1 MSKTDSYYSNLLIL
15 EYHNKPK
22 AKATIEA
29 TVDLLPDTLIQEV
42 ANGFDLNTA
51 VGKQLDILGEYVG
64 LSRDY
69 IKDGNVALLGDY
81 DYRTLLKLKALCN
94 SSDFSHKSID
104 DAMYELFGTSV
115 RMDSTGMM
123 DIKYF
128 VNVEGSELIS
138 AAIQKGVLP
147 KPMGVRLDYIEQYGV
162 DYFGFCDYDN
172 LDTVYKTG
180 FGDYNEPSKEGEM
193 LTYEKRI

>member
-15 EYHNKPK
+15 EYHDKPK

-29 TVDLLPDTLIQEV
+29 TVSLMPDDLIQEV
-42 ANGFDLNTA
+42 INGFDLNTA
-51 VGKQLDILGEYVG
+51 VGKQLDILGEYIG

-69 IKDGNVALLGDY
+69 IKNGNVALLGDE
-81 DYRTLLKLKALCN
+81 DYRTLLQLKVVCN
-94 SSDFSHKSID
+94 NGDFSHKLID
-104 DAMYELFGTSV
+104 DTMYKMFGTAV
-115 RMDSTGMM
+115 RMDSTGQM

-128 VNVEGSELIS
+128 VNTEGSDLIL

-147 KPMGVRLDYIEQYGV
+147 KPMGVRLDYIEQFDI
-162 DYFGFCDYDN
+162 DYFGFCTYDD
-172 LDTVYKTG
+172 LDTFYKTG
-180 FGDYNEPSKEGEM
+180 FGDYNDPTKQGEM